1 MSTPA
6 PASSQPSQSGVG
18 TSDLPQMDPIHNV
31 GEIQSSGRDNR
42 LWSTLLKTL
51 PPSAGAATLNYSDPI
66 FKDGFLQIPE
76 EVRMEGA
83 KLWENH
89 IVGFFL
95 DKKLPFN
102 YVKSAVTSRWKTLG
116 DFEMALDG
124 DLFYFK
130 FSASEDREHVLDEGS
145 FHLAGKLFVIRS
157 WTRDVENSRGMIKS
171 VPVWVKMSRVPK
183 DLWNPKGFS
192 FLGSAIGKPLFMD
205 KTTET
210 GTMLTYARICVEV
223 EPKKDLPIS
232 IPLGPDITV
241 DLEFPWKPQICCK
254 CQTFGHS
261 TLKCS
266 PAPQAPNPDGWNQ
279 AGKSSKNPTNQ
290 QKNLPSSAPP
300 LTTQPV
306 SLNPHPNNLTKDRQ
320 PVTLLQNPLRHHN
333 AIITPTIT
341 PISNSYDPLSTTIV
355 VDNVAAISETSD
367 AYSLEDGTLHLLS
380 KKAVTSK
387 EQASSS
393 SSDSDDAT
401 TKKVKKKGKAVD
413 ILPEP
418 PTGGKGKGRQ
428 KHSKKV

>member
-51 PPSAGAATLNYSDPI
+51 PPSAGAATLKYSDPI

-102 YVKSAVTSRWKTLG
+102 YVKSAVTNRWKTLG

-130 FSASEDREHVLDEGS
+130 FSTSEDREHVLDEGS

-205 KTTET
+205 KTTDT
-210 GTMLTYARICVEV
+210 
-223 EPKKDLPIS
+223 
-232 IPLGPDITV
+232 
-241 DLEFPWKPQICCK
+241 
-254 CQTFGHS
+254 
-261 TLKCS
+261 
-266 PAPQAPNPDGWNQ
+266 
-279 AGKSSKNPTNQ
+279 
-290 QKNLPSSAPP
+290 
-300 LTTQPV
+300 
-306 SLNPHPNNLTKDRQ
+306 
-320 PVTLLQNPLRHHN
+320 
-333 AIITPTIT
+333 
-341 PISNSYDPLSTTIV
+341 
-355 VDNVAAISETSD
+355 
-367 AYSLEDGTLHLLS
+367 
-380 KKAVTSK
+380 
-387 EQASSS
+387 
-393 SSDSDDAT
+393 
-401 TKKVKKKGKAVD
+401 
-413 ILPEP
+413 
-418 PTGGKGKGRQ
+418 
-428 KHSKKV
+428 